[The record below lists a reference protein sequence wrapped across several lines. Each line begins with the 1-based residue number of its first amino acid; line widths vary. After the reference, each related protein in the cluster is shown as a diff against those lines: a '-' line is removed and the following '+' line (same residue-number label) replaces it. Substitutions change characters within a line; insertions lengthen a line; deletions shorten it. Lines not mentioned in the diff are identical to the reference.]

1 MHNPELDRSKLQN
14 AFATPLILLDG
25 QSKEERLIA
34 AKQMVERSL
43 CLQSVL
49 AGKLNWDD
57 YLMLLDDH
65 GINAIDTHDMFEEG
79 IYLL

>member
-1 MHNPELDRSKLQN
+1 MSSPDLNRLSPQN
-14 AFATPLILLDG
+14 AFATPLILING
-25 QSKEERLIA
+25 QSSEERLIA
-34 AKQMVERSL
+34 ARQMVERSF

-49 AGKLNWDD
+49 AGRLNWDD

-65 GINAIDTHDMFEEG
+65 GINPIDTHDMFDEG